1 MLREPLL
8 SVHDLTIFVEGQ
20 ACKPVHEIVK
30 KVSFNVFPGK
40 VLGVLGSSGSGK
52 TLTCHAIMNLLK
64 KPLNVT
70 GRIQYKGTEVLHL
83 PDQEI
88 RKIRG
93 SEVALVMQNPHSSL
107 NPVFTIGSHMVET
120 LRAHQNISCKEAKK
134 ISLHYLEKVY
144 FEHAGDIFKQYPF
157 QLSGGMLQRVLIAIA
172 LMLKP
177 SLMITDEPTSALDKV
192 TQTHIL
198 NLLEKFK
205 HEYGMSILLVSHD
218 FDVIS
223 RLADE
228 VIVMHEGMVVEKGP
242 LLKVLNQPQHAF
254 TRSLIEASSRL
265 KRGIK

>member
-1 MLREPLL
+1 MSKEPIL
-8 SVHDLTIFVEGQ
+8 SVHDLTIFLERQ
-20 ACKPVHEIVK
+20 ACMPVNEIVK

-40 VLGVLGSSGSGK
+40 VLGVLGSSGTGK
-52 TLTCHAIMNLLK
+52 TMTCHAIMNLLK
-64 KPLNVT
+64 KPIFAT
-70 GRIQYKGTEVLHL
+70 GSIQYKGTEILNL
-83 PDQEI
+83 PDKEM

-93 SEVALVMQNPHSSL
+93 SEMALVMQNPHSSL
-107 NPVFTIGSHMVET
+107 NPVITIGSHMVET
-120 LRAHQNISCKEAKK
+120 LRAHQSISRKEAKK
-134 ISLHYLEKVY
+134 LSLHYLEKVG
-144 FEHAGDIFKQYPF
+144 FEHADDIFKQYPF

-172 LMLKP
+172 LMLQP
-177 SLMITDEPTSALDKV
+177 SIMITDEPTSALDKV

-205 HEYGMSILLVSHD
+205 HEYDMSILLVSHD

-228 VIVMHEGMVVEKGP
+228 VIVVHDGMVVEKGP

-265 KRGIK
+265 KRGVK